1 MDDFMRI
8 SKNLDFGHFPL
19 RNPGLEKKV
28 GDFTFHHKIDHNSQ
42 ILGVLDQKT
51 TNGEGGNRKIRFFRK
66 IGPP

>member
-1 MDDFMRI
+1 MRI
-8 SKNLDFGHFPL
+8 SKNHDFGHFSL

-28 GDFTFHHKIDHNSQ
+28 GDFTFHHEIDYNSK

-51 TNGEGGNRKIRFFRK
+51 TNGEGGNRKIRLFWK